1 LAFDK
6 FYAPLQHSA
15 LLIMTTYLVA
25 QFLIVVG
32 ILELNKKSSIPFEN
46 ATFKL

>member
-25 QFLIVVG
+25 QFLIVG
-32 ILELNKKSSIPFEN
+32 ILELKKKVAFPFEN
-46 ATFKL
+46 ATFYKL